1 MRLDR
6 LTETGPLFRSSPDQ
20 DHFPMRNSGF
30 LKDWTGASKG
40 HRFIKTDDGN
50 LSMKVNRPRV
60 LFFRGYDGSLQNPCS
75 DASPAIAFQHRHA
88 SYLGVSVTHD
98 NPCRRNCFSRDGGQK
113 MDRTFVVAI
122 QLNLFWDTLLFYE
135 NAHANGINRLQFL
148 RRRNLPHSYGGCHNY
163 PLEIKELILYPALTL
178 FLPACNRKRQINHIA
193 LRTVVPLTSLRD
205 KSNEPSS

>member
-1 MRLDR
+1 
-6 LTETGPLFRSSPDQ
+6 
-20 DHFPMRNSGF
+20 MRNSGF

-98 NPCRRNCFSRDGGQK
+98 NPCRRNCFSRDRGQK

-135 NAHANGINRLQFL
+135 NAHANGINGLQFL

-163 PLEIKELILYPALTL
+163 PLEIKELIRYPALTL
-178 FLPACNRKRQINHIA
+178 FLLACNRKRQINHNA
-193 LRTVVPLTSLRD
+193 LRTVMPLTQLLD
-205 KSNEPSS
+205 KSNETTS